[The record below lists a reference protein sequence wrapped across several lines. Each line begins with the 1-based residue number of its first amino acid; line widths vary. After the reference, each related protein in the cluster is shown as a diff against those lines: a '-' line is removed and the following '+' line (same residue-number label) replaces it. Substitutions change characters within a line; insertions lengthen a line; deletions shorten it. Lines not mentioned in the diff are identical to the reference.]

1 MSKGIAALRDL
12 LAPISG
18 QKTVAKGVNT
28 HLDEDDDDMLE
39 EDELMVKGE
48 GYEEDDDE
56 DETMFSKTHQV
67 DGAAVL
73 QSVLAAL
80 EKVTRKQDVQDKKLN
95 TIAKAVLD
103 THNAVQGQKSTIAK
117 AVNAVSNAPRVARSG
132 RKRPAPNRS
141 QRQVNPQ
148 VLAKAVDVA
157 TSDKTLFSA
166 TDVSILSSMAQR
178 GDVDGIKRKF
188 NTEQR
193 AKLGLLNN

>member
-1 MSKGIAALRDL
+1 
-12 LAPISG
+12 
-18 QKTVAKGVNT
+18 
-28 HLDEDDDDMLE
+28 MLE

-56 DETMFSKTHQV
+56 ELFAKGEDYDEDDDEDDDEDEPMFSKTHQV